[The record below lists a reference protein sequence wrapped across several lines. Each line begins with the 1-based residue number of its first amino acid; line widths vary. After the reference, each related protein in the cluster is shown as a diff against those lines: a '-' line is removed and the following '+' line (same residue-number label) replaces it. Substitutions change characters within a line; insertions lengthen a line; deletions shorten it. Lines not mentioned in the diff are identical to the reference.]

1 MIKISLLGKLL
12 ISFGLVVNLVSLI
25 QWFFRFPDP
34 SQLYL
39 GVGIGVC
46 FMVFGYIHSWMRSKD
61 EKLEGLDTAI
71 DALRIY
77 QVDEIEKIN
86 KKLK

>member
-1 MIKISLLGKLL
+1 MIKIFLLGKLL
-12 ISFGLVVNLVSLI
+12 VLFGGIVSGISIV

-34 SQLYL
+34 SQLCL
-39 GVGIGVC
+39 GVGIGIC
-46 FMVFGYIHSWMRSKD
+46 FMSFGYIHSWMRSED
-61 EKLEGLDTAI
+61 EKMEDFDKAI

-86 KKLK
+86 NKLK